1 MFTGIVEE
9 IGVVGEVKR
18 TSQGVVLSIGASGVL
33 TDSKIGDSIAIDGV
47 CLTMTQVDNAKFTAD
62 VTSETLRRTT
72 LGDRIRGDGVNL
84 ERSLQLNS
92 RLGGHIVLGHVDDV
106 GVISDWKD
114 EGDSSMMRV
123 SASPDV
129 MRYVVFKGSICVDG
143 ISLTIA
149 NLFETAFEIALIPHT
164 KRVTTIG
171 KKRAGDRVNLEVDL
185 LGRYVEKLLG
195 EQSQSIRS
203 VDFAF
208 LKSHGFA

>member
-9 IGVVGEVKR
+9 IGIVSEVKR
-18 TSQGVVLSIGASGVL
+18 TTQGAVLSIDASNVL

-47 CLTMTQVDNAKFTAD
+47 CLTMTQADSKTFTAD
-62 VTSETLRRTT
+62 ISAETLRRTT
-72 LGDRIRGDGVNL
+72 LGNRDQGDGVNL

-106 GVISDWKD
+106 GVISGWRD

-149 NLFETAFEIALIPHT
+149 NLFESEFEIALIPHT
-164 KRVTTIG
+164 KQVTTIG
-171 KKRAGDRVNLEVDL
+171 KKRVGDRVNIEVDL
-185 LGRYVEKLLG
+185 LGRYVERLLG
-195 EQSQSIRS
+195 EQSQSPRS
-203 VDFAF
+203 VNLAF

>member
-1 MFTGIVEE
+1 MFTGIIEE
-9 IGVVGEVKR
+9 IGVINEVKR
-18 TSQGVVLSIGASGVL
+18 TTRGAVLHVGASEVL
-33 TDSKIGDSIAIDGV
+33 TDSKVGDSVAIDGV
-47 CLTMTQVDNAKFTAD
+47 CLTMTQADCTKFTAD
-62 VTSETLRRTT
+62 ISAETLRRTT
-72 LGDRIRGDGVNL
+72 LGDRSRGDGVNL
-84 ERSLQLNS
+84 ERSLRLTS

-106 GVISDWKD
+106 GVISGWRD

-149 NLFETAFEIALIPHT
+149 NLSETEFEIALIPHT
-164 KRVTTIG
+164 KQVTTIG
-171 KKRAGDRVNLEVDL
+171 EKRVGNRVNIEVEL

-195 EQSQSIRS
+195 GKSAHRRSI
-203 VDFAF
+203 DFAY

>member
-9 IGVVGEVKR
+9 IGIVSEVKR
-18 TSQGVVLSIGASGVL
+18 TKQSAVLSIDASNVL

-47 CLTMTQVDNAKFTAD
+47 CLTMTQVDSARFTAD
-62 VTSETLRRTT
+62 ITAETLRRTT

-106 GVISDWKD
+106 GVISDWQD

-123 SASPDV
+123 SASPGV

-149 NLFETAFEIALIPHT
+149 NLYDTEFDIALIPHT
-164 KRVTTIG
+164 ERVTTIG
-171 KKRAGDRVNLEVDL
+171 KKRVGDRVNIEVDL
-185 LGRYVEKLLG
+185 LGRYVERLLG
-195 EQSQSIRS
+195 EQSQSSRS
-203 VDFAF
+203 VDFSY

>member
-9 IGVVGEVKR
+9 IGVVSEVKR
-18 TSQGVVLSIGASGVL
+18 TSQGAVLSINASDVL
-33 TDSKIGDSIAIDGV
+33 TDSGVGESIAIDGV
-47 CLTMTQVDNAKFTAD
+47 CLTMTQADNTKFTAD
-62 VTSETLRRTT
+62 ISAETLRRTT
-72 LGDRIRGDGVNL
+72 LGDRSRGDGVNL
-84 ERSLQLNS
+84 ERSLQFGS

-106 GVISDWKD
+106 GVISDWRD

-123 SASPDV
+123 SASSDV

-149 NLFETAFEIALIPHT
+149 NLFETEFEIALIPHS
-164 KRVTTIG
+164 KQVTTIG
-171 KKRAGDRVNLEVDL
+171 KKRVGDRVNIEVDL

-195 EQSQSIRS
+195 EQSRSPCS
-203 VDFAF
+203 VDLAF

>member
-1 MFTGIVEE
+1 MFTGIIEE
-9 IGVVGEVKR
+9 IGVVNDVHR
-18 TSQGVVLSIGASGVL
+18 TSQGAVLNVGASEVL
-33 TDSKIGDSIAIDGV
+33 TDSKVGDSVAIDGV
-47 CLTMTQVDNAKFTAD
+47 CLTMTQVDSARFTAD
-62 VTSETLRRTT
+62 ISAETLRRTT
-72 LGDRIRGDGVNL
+72 LGSRSRGDGVNL

-106 GVISDWKD
+106 GVISGWRD

-143 ISLTIA
+143 ISLTVA
-149 NLFETAFEIALIPHT
+149 NLSEAEFEIALIPHT
-164 KRVTTIG
+164 KQVTTIG
-171 KKRAGDRVNLEVDL
+171 EKRVGDRVNIEVDL

-195 EQSQSIRS
+195 EQSQRPRS
-203 VDFAF
+203 VDLAV

>member
-9 IGVVGEVKR
+9 IGVVSEVKR
-18 TSQGVVLSIGASGVL
+18 TSQGAILSVSASDVL
-33 TDSKIGDSIAIDGV
+33 TDSGVGESIAIDGV
-47 CLTMTQVDNAKFTAD
+47 CLTMTQADNTKFTAD
-62 VTSETLRRTT
+62 ISAETLRRTT
-72 LGDRIRGDGVNL
+72 LGDRSRGDGVNL
-84 ERSLQLNS
+84 ERSLQFGS

-106 GVISDWKD
+106 GVISDWRD

-123 SASPDV
+123 SASSDV

-149 NLFETAFEIALIPHT
+149 NLFETEFEIALIPHS
-164 KRVTTIG
+164 KQVTTIG
-171 KKRAGDRVNLEVDL
+171 KKRVGDRVNIEVDL

-195 EQSQSIRS
+195 EQSRSPCS
-203 VDFAF
+203 VDLAF

>member
-9 IGVVGEVKR
+9 IGVVSEVKR
-18 TSQGVVLSIGASGVL
+18 TSQGAVLSISATDVL
-33 TDSKIGDSIAIDGV
+33 TDSAVGHSIAIDGV
-47 CLTMTQVDNAKFTAD
+47 CLTMTQVDSAKFTAD
-62 VTSETLRRTT
+62 ISAETLRRTT
-72 LGDRIRGDGVNL
+72 LGDRSRGDGVNL

-106 GVISDWKD
+106 GVISGWRD

-143 ISLTIA
+143 ISLTVA
-149 NLFETAFEIALIPHT
+149 NLSEAEFEIALIPHT
-164 KRVTTIG
+164 KQVTTIG
-171 KKRAGDRVNLEVDL
+171 EKRVGDRVNIEVDL

-195 EQSQSIRS
+195 EKSEHPRS
-203 VDFAF
+203 VDLAY
-208 LKSHGFA
+208 LKSYGFA

>member
-1 MFTGIVEE
+1 M
-9 IGVVGEVKR
+9 
-18 TSQGVVLSIGASGVL
+18 L
-33 TDSKIGDSIAIDGV
+33 TDSKIGDSIAIDGA
-47 CLTMTQVDNAKFTAD
+47 CLTLTQGDSKTFTAD
-62 VTSETLRRTT
+62 ISAETLRRTT
-72 LGDRIRGDGVNL
+72 LGDRDRGDGVNL

-106 GVISDWKD
+106 GVISGWRD

-149 NLFETAFEIALIPHT
+149 NLFESEFEIALIPHT
-164 KRVTTIG
+164 KQVTTIG
-171 KKRAGDRVNLEVDL
+171 KKRVGDRVNIEVDL
-185 LGRYVEKLLG
+185 LGRYVERLLG
-195 EQSQSIRS
+195 EQSQSPRS
-203 VDFAF
+203 VDLAF

>member
-9 IGVVGEVKR
+9 IGIVSEVKR
-18 TSQGVVLSIGASGVL
+18 TSQGAVLSINASDVL
-33 TDSKIGDSIAIDGV
+33 TDSGVGDSIAIDGA
-47 CLTMTQVDNAKFTAD
+47 CLTMTQVDTARFTAD
-62 VTSETLRRTT
+62 ISAETLRRTT
-72 LGDRIRGDGVNL
+72 LGDRSRGDGVNL

-106 GVISDWKD
+106 GVISGWLD

-123 SASPDV
+123 AASPGV

-149 NLFETAFEIALIPHT
+149 NLSESEFEIALIPHT
-164 KRVTTIG
+164 KQVTTIG
-171 KKRAGDRVNLEVDL
+171 KKRVGDRVNIEVDL
-185 LGRYVEKLLG
+185 LGRYVERLLG
-195 EQSQSIRS
+195 EQSQSPRS
-203 VDFAF
+203 VDLAF

>member
-1 MFTGIVEE
+1 MFTGIIEE
-9 IGVVGEVKR
+9 IGVVNEVRR
-18 TSQGVVLSIGASGVL
+18 TSQGAVLNVSASEVL
-33 TDSKIGDSIAIDGV
+33 VDSKVGDSVAIDGV
-47 CLTMTQVDNAKFTAD
+47 CLTMTQADSTKFMAD
-62 VTSETLRRTT
+62 ISAETLRRTT
-72 LGDRIRGDGVNL
+72 LGDRSRGDRVNL

-106 GVISDWKD
+106 GAISGWRD

-149 NLFETAFEIALIPHT
+149 NLFESEFEIALIPHT
-164 KRVTTIG
+164 KQVTTIG
-171 KKRAGDRVNLEVDL
+171 KRRAGDRVNIEVDL
-185 LGRYVEKLLG
+185 LGRYVERLLG
-195 EQSQSIRS
+195 EQSQSPRS
-203 VDFAF
+203 VNLAY